1 MSAHII
7 CKGSTQKGKPCT
19 NRASVG
25 PNSHFCRLHN
35 PEGRGPPVHKK
46 GAQKTKCA
54 GTTARGRP
62 CNYYTQTGTQ
72 FCGRHNGPAK
82 ESPPKPKAKPKAKP
96 ADPCLAK
103 TARGIPCRKK
113 AKNGTK
119 YCGSHAYF
127 QYTPPP
133 GSGGYSYSSS
143 GYSNF
148 NWYNFFSSTYGFSG
162 GYAPPPVQPDKIK
175 EALNYFGL
183 PESTNYNDIK
193 KKYREF
199 ALKHHPDKGGEI
211 ALFQKIQ
218 EYYSVL
224 GEKYK

>member
-7 CKGSTQKGKPCT
+7 CKGSTKKGKPCT

-35 PEGRGPPVHKK
+35 PEGRGPAPGKK
-46 GAQKTKCA
+46 QQRCG
-54 GTTARGRP
+54 GTTRKRKP
-62 CNYYTQTGTQ
+62 CNSYAQPGKE
-72 FCGRHNGPAK
+72 FCKIHEAPPRPPP
-82 ESPPKPKAKPKAKP
+82 PPKPN
-96 ADPCLAK
+96 CQSK
-103 TARGIPCRKK
+103 TARGQQCRKK
-113 AKNGTK
+113 AINGTK
-119 YCGSHAYF
+119 YCNFHTDPYSYSYSSNYSNYNWYDFFGKT
-127 QYTPPP
+127 YTPPP
-133 GSGGYSYSSS
+133 Q
-143 GYSNF
+143 
-148 NWYNFFSSTYGFSG
+148 
-162 GYAPPPVQPDKIK
+162 PPPVRPDKIK
-175 EALNYFGL
+175 EALNFFNL
-183 PESTNYNDIK
+183 PENTNYNDIK